1 MNFKREVIK
10 DYYLYNTNIEN
21 VFINEYMAI
30 APGDYV
36 KVYLF
41 ALMYAGLDVPMENGI
56 IAKQLSLADEEVLAA
71 WTYWEKHGVIRKYY
85 PDPQDK
91 FHYQVEFLNLKELLY
106 GKKSRMKKREE
117 QVPQRLK
124 NLMDDEQIKDMYAEV
139 ERVTGRLFEGREPQ
153 EILNWISEYGAT
165 PDMVI
170 YAYDYCTRHRKSNK
184 YKYVGEVV
192 KDWSGKGLRTI
203 AEIENHLNL
212 IDNRHYLYKRVLK
225 SMGLLRNPT
234 EEEMRIMDRWFDEM
248 KFDIEQVLEACKKTS
263 GISNP
268 NINYINSILKAWH
281 SGEPRAS
288 KAGSSPRAAA
298 SDPASPISRVMRSYE
313 EDRSRNEAA
322 AAARREEVY
331 KMVPRIREIE
341 EESRRISMEISR
353 AMLSGGSGAKVKIR
367 RMQEEISQI
376 TAERAFLLTENNF
389 KIDYMDMTYS
399 CAICRDTGILDTGER
414 CMCFAERLKKLQSNG
429 VKTDHGNGTSKI
441 Q

>member
-124 NLMDDEQIKDMYAEV
+124 NLMDDEQMKEMYAEV

-153 EILNWISEYGAT
+153 EILNWINEYGAT
-165 PDMVI
+165 PEMVI

-184 YKYVGEVV
+184 HKYVGEVV
-192 KDWSGKGLRTI
+192 KDWSGRGLRTVSQ
-203 AEIENHLNL
+203 IETHLNQ

-225 SMGLLRNPT
+225 SMGLLRNPS
-234 EEEMRIMDRWFDEM
+234 EEEMRIMDCWFDEM

-298 SDPASPISRVMRSYE
+298 SNPASPISRVMRSYD
-313 EDRSRNEAA
+313 EDRMRNEAA
-322 AAARREEVY
+322 AASRREEVY
-331 KMVPRIREIE
+331 QTVPRIREIE
-341 EESRRISMEISR
+341 EKSRSISMEISK
-353 AMLSGGSGAKVKIR
+353 AMLSGGNGAKLKIR

-399 CAICRDTGILDTGER
+399 CSLCKDTGILESGER
-414 CMCFAERLKKLQSNG
+414 CGCFAERLKKLQNMG
-429 VKTDHGNGTSKI
+429 
-441 Q
+441 